1 METVA
6 NLDRLIKPAE
16 VEFRPSEVELG
27 KPGVWCVTPIKEGR
41 MYGPYA
47 GEVVTKDKYGDI
59 NYRYAWEV
67 FNFETN
73 RVQHII
79 NATNPVFGNWMR
91 YVNCARY
98 FEEQNIVS
106 VQVDEEVY
114 YKAIKDIEVGEE
126 LLTWF
131 DLDQRHNV
139 NMEKKDKKKKQNET
153 KVKVSKKKVEA
164 TEDESGTVSPKKKTQ
179 PCINASLLTKSSP
192 QKRKVTSPVET
203 LDSADVTKKKKEIQT
218 TMNYKINKKSSNK
231 TISLDKWPSTETS
244 TTTNKS
250 TKTVKSPSG
259 NSRSP
264 LMNKSPANKWPTT
277 HLPLQNNSLNINKSS
292 TIFKSPVKITSASS
306 AKSPGSTNSVSSAKS
321 SPIKSQIGKSSPTS
335 SKSPGDT
342 KSPNSSRSPNKVK
355 SARKKTE
362 KVDSDKTDLKMK
374 SASPNSLLKTENS
387 SNYFEF
393 HVGKRHHVIRHR
405 DGKKMYEC
413 ELCDVTYLK
422 PFSLKRHFLRTH
434 INCQYVSSRDLINCC
449 INASQQTERIESAQ
463 QTQNSGAKLYN
474 GLIRSQNSSPNKNSR
489 SKNNSPNVI
498 KRTAGETTPFKTS
511 VNNEVMFPGLYKCD
525 ACYFVF
531 DEMNQLI
538 SHNKCH
544 EPGYT
549 NSRDSSPNKT
559 PNYKLPA
566 RSTTKRSSK
575 KSSIKDASQAQI
587 LPMMSKATEKSSPS
601 KSTPSKLS
609 IGSPKKT
616 LKRSPGDISPGKRSP
631 VKNSP
636 SDLPQKKSPMKNSPS
651 VLSTPK
657 KKFYARSPRSSPR
670 LSGSPFGKRRSPKKK
685 PRGGKYVK
693 QKFKNYPCTL
703 CKVRFTKVSNLEKHL
718 KEHNENKAFPCY
730 VCGKAFMNET
740 KMKQHVRYH
749 FGQNVSC
756 RHCSEKFANVGD
768 MRIHLKNTHKEE
780 WLLKEKEENKNPS
793 KTKKTNQQNIGHRS
807 RKDKVKVISEK
818 DYRAFIP
825 DKKLVQ
831 PSIKTSF
838 SASPKK
844 IFKVLTSPVSKKKVS
859 ENERAA
865 NGYKS
870 KYRYSCF
877 TCKKRFI
884 SYFSLGQHRKTN
896 HRYDRYSAPSVLLH
910 MKQKVSE
917 EKNPIGVLPMLAPP
931 VSPDPYYETVT
942 DNVSTN
948 LESFLDG
955 KAEALRNYKK
965 HIQINGY
972 RSINSVTHFKTPK
985 FDWTNY
991 NFPFH
996 YQPYE
1001 SVIGYSSSNKG
1012 PMIPEDVPPACDQRR
1027 ETAVENSFLR
1037 SGIRHRPEAVEELKL
1052 DISSDEP
1059 PVLQCMS
1066 VSEKSQDSD
1075 GDSDNNSMPSLTP
1088 SYDEEKSNKFFDK
1101 FNGEPKVKSD
1111 SSVESS
1117 RDDNSNLT
1125 SVDSGSQNSLE
1136 ISDNKPSALHSAR
1149 SDSNEINLTT
1159 CVPHLEALNLVNLSD
1174 REEIISQLEA
1184 ANQAIPARI
1193 FEKDLRN
1200 TLEGQKW
1207 ESFRD
1212 EIAFGRLGDVI
1223 NVCSVCK
1230 RYFESVD
1237 SLIRHQYT
1245 KHSSMKCRYLQMEKG
1260 NGIDGLFYSW
1270 PSNEGMLASSTP
1282 IPEDC
1287 HSLSLYKC
1295 TRCKSSFK
1303 NISRLHVHIISC
1315 DPKKLFYVERISLKE
1330 RRKQEEKEKKKEAR
1344 LKAKEEEAKQ
1354 RGRKKKN
1361 QLSRAK
1367 AQLEQKRK
1375 NEKVKKIIKE
1385 RQAGNSPSK
1394 SPKVIPRVAA
1404 SPDNKFGLSPRSL
1417 REARRNQMDLSSM
1430 TGDTRLT
1437 RQRKRRNYELLYKPD
1452 NHVRRREMADVIET
1466 HQCSGCNL
1474 KFRTL
1479 FLLERHARKCSEKDK
1494 LRSSKSI
1501 KDSKQPNSVTLQH
1514 NCQYCTRKFTYLK
1527 SLANHYKDFCHV
1539 KKDRQKNGDIKK
1551 EELEKEKVLR
1561 EEITGLEGLG
1571 NIDEKI
1577 TEEIE
1582 GNKKRCGWPRGMKRK
1597 NRRKNHSWTYTKKK
1611 KSSQEDDPLVEEEDN
1626 KFAESLE
1633 KDCKGLSES
1642 EDTQENQG
1650 TINSNPQMKIERDI
1664 GSGTLED
1671 DLQGK
1676 EKFASE
1682 KGLNKIES
1690 KDEGPNI
1697 QESFQ
1702 DTGKEDLWMSLK
1714 AQHILHKAELMTET
1728 TQIHHV
1734 TTCPSTDAVKDLEN
1748 TSKSE
1753 QIPNKDEQTKDLEL
1767 TVKGTNGNEGDEM
1780 KLNSVQSTTSK
1791 GLGKAKTTTS
1801 NGFGNVETTISKEF
1815 KNVEVTTSKGLEN
1828 VEVDAS
1834 KGFGKVEESTCSK
1847 GLEKEATAHKKLENT
1862 EEATISKGLE
1872 KVEEETTS
1880 KGLGES
1886 IQDVVKDLAETFSK
1900 TVKHE
1905 VHEKMVNDTD
1915 ISEIV
1920 VDGKN
1925 SPDLSLPMQ
1934 RTEQLDYLAEHV
1946 PHHLKTVLEA
1956 ANDRPEGTATSING
1970 REPTKPSN
1978 REFNR
1983 ADLANG
1989 PIDELPEA
1997 AKMMDVELDVNK
2009 SKTDVGVMAEA
2020 ETRSL
2025 SSKSNLN
2032 TIYAPSDHLAI
2043 VHISSARDSAGDS
2056 LTNLAAGTRLP
2067 SEPKI
2072 SSVSPYKNN
2081 LLGVNHKT
2089 NSTSPKK
2096 SKTLFVDTL
2105 IFKTTNKQLV
2115 SIDNTKSKYSETNGN
2130 IHYSYSDRTDD
2141 IKNDFIATSKKC
2153 ALDDIVGDKTQS
2165 AEYVASVTAEQKVDI
2180 DREKLNYDVND
2191 SDSDT
2196 TIYGDDSDN
2205 ESAMY
2210 NVDTET
2216 DTDNVMY
2223 NAETET
2229 DGEIVKP
2236 VAGENLVSKVSEV
2249 MCKENYFNMGS
2260 FSKES
2265 ELNYSEKG
2273 NKKTV
2278 STVENNNA
2286 NINHPSTVTSGD
2298 HSNGCY
2304 TTIVDVTPDSDVSR

>member
-1 METVA
+1 MATGVVVMETVA
-6 NLDRLIKPAE
+6 NLDRLVKPAE
-16 VEFRPSEVELG
+16 VEFRPSEVELR

-131 DLDQRHNV
+131 DLEQRQNV
-139 NMEKKDKKKKQNET
+139 NVEKKDKKKKQNET
-153 KVKVSKKKVEA
+153 KPKVSKKKVEVSD
-164 TEDESGTVSPKKKTQ
+164 DESETASPKKKTQ

-192 QKRKVTSPVET
+192 QKRKVTSPVQT
-203 LDSADVTKKKKEIQT
+203 LGTVEVKKKKKEIQT

-231 TISLDKWPSTETS
+231 WMSLDKWPTTETS

-250 TKTVKSPSG
+250 PKSIKSPSMT
-259 NSRSP
+259 SKSP
-264 LMNKSPANKWPTT
+264 LINKSSTNKWLTSTT
-277 HLPLQNNSLNINKSS
+277 QLPVQNNSLNINKSS
-292 TIFKSPVKITSASS
+292 TISKSPVKIASAGS
-306 AKSPGSTNSVSSAKS
+306 AKSPGSTKSVSSAKS
-321 SPIKSQIGKSSPTS
+321 SPKQLQIGKSSPSS
-335 SKSPGDT
+335 SKSPGGM

-355 SARKKTE
+355 SMRKKTE
-362 KVDSDKTDLKMK
+362 KVDNDKTDLKMK
-374 SASPNSLLKTENS
+374 SGSPNSLLKTENS

-393 HVGKRHHVIRHR
+393 HVGKKHHVIRDR

-449 INASQQTERIESAQ
+449 INASQQMERIESAQ
-463 QTQNSGAKLYN
+463 KTQNSGAKLYN
-474 GLIRSQNSSPNKNSR
+474 GLIRSQNSSPIKNSQ
-489 SKNNSPNVI
+489 SKNYSPG
-498 KRTAGETTPFKTS
+498 KLSTGETTPFKKSGNS
-511 VNNEVMFPGLYKCD
+511 VNNEVRFPGLYKCD
-525 ACYFVF
+525 SCYFVF
-531 DEMNQLI
+531 DDMNQLI

-544 EPGYT
+544 DSANA
-549 NSRDSSPNKT
+549 NSRDTSPNKT
-559 PNYKLPA
+559 PNSKLPA
-566 RSTTKRSSK
+566 RSATKRSSK
-575 KSSIKDASQAQI
+575 KMSIKDATQAQI

-609 IGSPKKT
+609 KGSPKKT
-616 LKRSPGDISPGKRSP
+616 LRKSSGDISPRKKSP
-631 VKNSP
+631 VKNSSP
-636 SDLPQKKSPMKNSPS
+636 DLPQKKSPMKNSPTVFS
-651 VLSTPK
+651 SPK

-756 RHCSEKFANVGD
+756 RHCSDKFANVGD

-780 WLLKEKEENKNPS
+780 WLLKEKEENKTQA
-793 KTKKTNQQNIGHRS
+793 KTKKANQQNIGQRS

-831 PSIKTSF
+831 PSIKNSL

-844 IFKVLTSPVSKKKVS
+844 IFKFLTSPVSKKKVS

-1001 SVIGYSSSNKG
+1001 SVIGYSASNKG
-1012 PMIPEDVPPACDQRR
+1012 PMIPEDVTPAHDLRR

-1037 SGIRHRPEAVEELKL
+1037 SGIRHRPEALKELKL
-1052 DISSDEP
+1052 DVSSDEP

-1088 SYDEEKSNKFFDK
+1088 SYDEEKGNKFFHK
-1101 FNGEPKVKSD
+1101 FDGEPNVINK

-1117 RDDNSNLT
+1117 NLT
-1125 SVDSGSQNSLE
+1125 KVDGASQNSLE
-1136 ISDNKPSALHSAR
+1136 SSENKSSALHSDN
-1149 SDSNEINLTT
+1149 SDSDDINLTT
-1159 CVPHLEALNLVNLSD
+1159 CVPHLEALNLVNSSE
-1174 REEIISQLEA
+1174 REEIINQLEA

-1212 EIAFGRLGDVI
+1212 EIAFGKLGDVI

-1237 SLIRHQYT
+1237 SLVRHQYT
-1245 KHSSMKCRYLQMEKG
+1245 KHSSMKCRYLQIEKG

-1287 HSLSLYKC
+1287 HSLSLYRC

-1361 QLSRAK
+1361 HLSRAK

-1385 RQAGNSPSK
+1385 RQAGKSPSK
-1394 SPKVIPRVAA
+1394 SPKVIQKATR

-1417 REARRNQMDLSSM
+1417 REARRSQMDLSSM
-1430 TGDTRLT
+1430 AGDGRLT

-1539 KKDRQKNGDIKK
+1539 KKDRQKNGEINK

-1571 NIDEKI
+1571 NMEDKI
-1577 TEEIE
+1577 TEEME

-1611 KSSQEDDPLVEEEDN
+1611 KSSQEDDPLVEEED
-1626 KFAESLE
+1626 KKFDFAEDLP
-1633 KDCKGLSES
+1633 KDSKGLSES
-1642 EDTQENQG
+1642 TPRTSSENQG
-1650 TINSNPQMKIERDI
+1650 TTCINSNPHTKLERDSD
-1664 GSGTLED
+1664 SGTLED

-1676 EKFASE
+1676 EKSGIG
-1682 KGLNKIES
+1682 KRLNEIQS
-1690 KDEGPNI
+1690 KDKVPNI
-1697 QESFQ
+1697 QRSFQ
-1702 DTGKEDLWMSLK
+1702 DTEKDDLCSSLE
-1714 AQHILHKAELMTET
+1714 AQHMRHTAELVKET
-1728 TQIHHV
+1728 TQVHHLSR
-1734 TTCPSTDAVKDLEN
+1734 CPSKDAVKDLEN
-1748 TSKSE
+1748 TSKRE

-1767 TVKGTNGNEGDEM
+1767 TVKDKNDNQRDEG
-1780 KLNSVQSTTSK
+1780 KWNSVQSTTAN
-1791 GLGKAKTTTS
+1791 GLENVEATTS
-1801 NGFGNVETTISKEF
+1801 KGFGNVEATTPKGF
-1815 KNVEVTTSKGLEN
+1815 DNVEVTTSNGLEN
-1828 VEVDAS
+1828 VEVTVS
-1834 KGFGKVEESTCSK
+1834 KVFGKIEESTASK
-1847 GLEKEATAHKKLENT
+1847 GLEKEATAYKELENT
-1862 EEATISKGLE
+1862 EEATNSKGLE
-1872 KVEEETTS
+1872 KVEEVTTA
-1880 KGLGES
+1880 KGLDES
-1886 IQDVVKDLAETFSK
+1886 IQDDVKNLADTVSK
-1900 TVKHE
+1900 TVIHE
-1905 VHEKMVNDTD
+1905 VYEEVVNENKQDTD
-1915 ISEIV
+1915 ISKIV
-1920 VDGKN
+1920 VDGNN
-1925 SPDLSLPMQ
+1925 STDLSLSMQ
-1934 RTEQLDYLAEHV
+1934 MTEQLDCAVEHI
-1946 PHHLKTVLEA
+1946 PHLLKT

-1970 REPTKPSN
+1970 REPTKPSSAWS
-1978 REFNR
+1978 NR

-1989 PIDELPEA
+1989 PIDEIPEA
-1997 AKMMDVELDVNK
+1997 AKTMDVERGIHKPKN
-2009 SKTDVGVMAEA
+2009 TDVGIIAEA
-2020 ETRSL
+2020 ETRNL

-2043 VHISSARDSAGDS
+2043 VHISSAGDS
-2056 LTNLAAGTRLP
+2056 LTNIAAGTRLP
-2067 SEPKI
+2067 SEPNHVKI
-2072 SSVSPYKNN
+2072 SSMSPYKDN
-2081 LLGVNHKT
+2081 LDVNHKT
-2089 NSTSPKK
+2089 TNSPSRKK

-2130 IHYSYSDRTDD
+2130 VHYSDVTDN
-2141 IKNDFIATSKKC
+2141 IKNDFIATSNKC
-2153 ALDDIVGDKTQS
+2153 VLDEIVSDKNQS
-2165 AEYVASVTAEQKVDI
+2165 AEYVASVTAEQKVDV
-2180 DREKLNYDVND
+2180 DREKLNYDAND

-2210 NVDTET
+2210 NIDTET
-2216 DTDNVMY
+2216 DTDNVIY

-2229 DGEIVKP
+2229 DGEVVKP
-2236 VAGENLVSKVSEV
+2236 VGENLESKVL
-2249 MCKENYFNMGS
+2249 CKENFFNMGS
-2260 FSKES
+2260 FSKETS
-2265 ELNYSEKG
+2265 KDN
-2273 NKKTV
+2273 TV
-2278 STVENNNA
+2278 STEENNRA

-2298 HSNGCY
+2298 HSNSCY